1 MPCLEFVTS
10 DIGESSFHVR
20 TYWRTEEGSI
30 VPGREYSR
38 RHRGDSL
45 KALDQM
51 EEEILTMV
59 QGEFTLFPKRLKE
72 LKLVRI
78 TPVDF
83 EPGSKR
89 LRQKNAR
96 CVSRTFWH
104 ILKSI
109 GAAKAIGKKREMA
122 LKEYLDSGQIQD
134 DKIYT
139 AYDIVMEVF
148 RLPEMLNAYL
158 GRQEGSMVPMSTE
171 TIRKFRRESIAKAAY
186 ADFSQI

>member
-1 MPCLEFVTS
+1 
-10 DIGESSFHVR
+10 
-20 TYWRTEEGSI
+20 
-30 VPGREYSR
+30 
-38 RHRGDSL
+38 
-45 KALDQM
+45 
-51 EEEILTMV
+51 
-59 QGEFTLFPKRLKE
+59 
-72 LKLVRI
+72 
-78 TPVDF
+78 
-83 EPGSKR
+83 
-89 LRQKNAR
+89 
-96 CVSRTFWH
+96 
-104 ILKSI
+104 
-109 GAAKAIGKKREMA
+109 MA